1 MLTFFAVFSAVYFR
15 NITVNVRLILCNSLE
30 LHDMTLANLN
40 DVLVF
45 MQENEM

>member
-15 NITVNVRLILCNSLE
+15 NITENVRLILCNSLE

-40 DVLVF
+40 DVF
-45 MQENEM
+45 MQDIFGE